1 MTICHLGFQPKI
13 FNRSDCLGVF
23 THTTVTFNTLL
34 KPSCVCLALCRPPGA
49 LFTTPPHTVASLDTT
64 AAPPDPLAVIV
75 GGNSGLKA
83 ALTARQQGDE
93 DDGGGCGAGAVGGDG
108 ARDRAQWMTNTTRRP
123 GTGTC
128 RRWRRPPGRTWTHQ
142 TRMAWRRR
150 YGPLITATWRRCGS
164 SWLEGGWREKKK

>member
-1 MTICHLGFQPKI
+1 MGVDCITHTTKVTLFLFFCTSEKPSKTYFISYFVSYVRKWQRTSDNMPSGFSAKNI
-13 FNRSDCLGVF
+13 KSIRLSWCVH

-128 RRWRRPPGRTWTHQ
+128 RR
-142 TRMAWRRR
+142 
-150 YGPLITATWRRCGS
+150 
-164 SWLEGGWREKKK
+164 